1 MASWASPVNFP
12 GLRMQPGD
20 DQCSQV
26 CSLSWGQ
33 PGAFCLPDD
42 FWGLPTLRWP
52 QPPPNRLLT
61 SVSSWGQPIGT
72 LYIPLSFLFPN
83 ANKYILLGGGWSWLR
98 CIVMELEPGSNT
110 HPKGSSLWHSEQV
123 AGPLPSCNEYKSQ
136 PSKHTFNMK
145 LQRLLKLFCWLQ
157 HLIRGQFTKYDIKS
171 NNAGTTGVSEIE

>member
-1 MASWASPVNFP
+1 MSLSCKLSRPQDAAWRWPVQP
-12 GLRMQPGD
+12 GLLLVLGTAWGFLFAWWLLGSPH
-20 DQCSQV
+20 SQV
-26 CSLSWGQ
+26 T
-33 PGAFCLPDD
+33 PN
-42 FWGLPTLRWP
+42 
-52 QPPPNRLLT
+52 PPNRLLT